1 MVTTRDAVGPLA
13 AVVGHSFG
21 GFASLLAVSR
31 GLPTARIVT
40 IGTPAS
46 VPEVLRD
53 FLRLIR
59 LPERAL
65 PSMIAAL
72 EARVKAPMSSFE
84 VEAFAPRIHVP
95 VLVVHDT
102 DDREVPYADGER
114 LATVF
119 GARLLTTNGL
129 GHRRILYAPDVLA
142 AVVEFI
148 EEGRR
153 IDATHDSA
161 MEHR

>member
-1 MVTTRDAVGPLA
+1 M
-13 AVVGHSFG
+13 
-21 GFASLLAVSR
+21 
-31 GLPTARIVT
+31 
-40 IGTPAS
+40 
-46 VPEVLRD
+46 
-53 FLRLIR
+53 
-59 LPERAL
+59 
-65 PSMIAAL
+65 
-72 EARVKAPMSSFE
+72 
-84 VEAFAPRIHVP
+84 P

-114 LATVF
+114 LAGVF

-129 GHRRILYAPDVLA
+129 GHRRILYAPEVLA